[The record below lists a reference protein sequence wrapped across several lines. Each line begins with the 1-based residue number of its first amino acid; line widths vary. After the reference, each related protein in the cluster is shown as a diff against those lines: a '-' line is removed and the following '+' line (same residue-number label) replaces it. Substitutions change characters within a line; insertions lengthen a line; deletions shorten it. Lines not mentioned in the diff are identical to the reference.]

1 MTLRDLIIKGQDIL
15 KASDIEDYENDT
27 RVLAMFAFGISYT
40 DMFMKMTEDMPDEDA
55 DFFMDCINLRATH
68 MPCQYI
74 TGSQEFMG
82 YEFLT
87 EDGVLIPRQETEL
100 LVEKALELTSGL
112 KSCKALDMCTG
123 SGCIGISFELKRR
136 EDRHFDDEIMLAD
149 ISEDAIYVAEKNKYK
164 LGAKCS
170 IIKSD
175 LFENIKDRYDIIMSN
190 PPYIRTSDIDD
201 IMEEVREFEPHI
213 ALDGDSDGLSF
224 YKRLAGEAREFL
236 YKGGILIMEIGFDQY
251 EDVREL
257 LINNKFNNISVIK
270 DYSGLDRIVVAY
282 ATEHDY

>member
-1 MTLRDLIIKGQDIL
+1 MTLRDWIIKGQDIL
-15 KASDIEDYENDT
+15 KDSGIEDYENDT
-27 RVLAMFAFGISYT
+27 RVLAMFAFDISYT
-40 DMFMKMTEDMPDEDA
+40 DMFMKMTEEMPDEDA
-55 DFFMDCINLRATH
+55 EFFMDCINLRATH

-82 YEFLT
+82 YEFGT

-100 LVEKALELTSGL
+100 LVEKALELTSGR
-112 KSCKALDMCTG
+112 KSVKALDMCTG
-123 SGCIGISFELKRR
+123 SGCIGISYELKRR
-136 EDRHFDDEIMLAD
+136 ENKYKDDEVHLAD
-149 ISEDAIYVAEKNKYK
+149 ISDDAIYVAEKNKYK

-170 IIKSD
+170 IIKTD

-201 IMEEVREFEPHI
+201 IMEEVREFEPRI
-213 ALDGDSDGLSF
+213 ALDGDLDGLAF
-224 YKRLAGEAREFL
+224 YKRIASEAGEYL

-251 EDVREL
+251 EDVRKL
-257 LINNKFNNISVIK
+257 LIDNNFNNISVIK
-270 DYSGLDRIVVAY
+270 DYAGLDRIVVAY

>member
-1 MTLRDLIIKGQDIL
+1 
-15 KASDIEDYENDT
+15 
-27 RVLAMFAFGISYT
+27 MFAFDISYT
-40 DMFMKMTEDMPDEDA
+40 DMFMKMTDEMPDEDA
-55 DFFMDCINLRATH
+55 DFFMDCISLRSTH

-74 TGSQEFMG
+74 TGCQEFMG
-82 YEFLT
+82 YEFGT

-100 LVEKALELTSGL
+100 LVEKALELTSGM
-112 KSCKALDMCTG
+112 KSVKALDMCTG
-123 SGCIGISFELKRR
+123 SGCIGISYELKRR
-136 EDRHFDDEIMLAD
+136 ENRHKDDEVHLAD

-170 IIKSD
+170 IIKTD

-201 IMEEVREFEPHI
+201 IMEEVREFEPRI
-213 ALDGDSDGLSF
+213 ALDGDMDGLSF
-224 YKRLAGEAREFL
+224 YKRLAACAGEYL

-251 EDVREL
+251 EDVRKL
-257 LINNKFNNISVIK
+257 LIDNDFNNISVIK
-270 DYSGLDRIVVAY
+270 DYAGLDRIVVAY